1 MLFSKAF
8 VFTLPMHC
16 FTIER
21 CNQADAAQRS
31 MGLVSGA
38 LQTHQHRFFL
48 TIATQLVDVLNVVHI
63 PQEQPLKTQAQS
75 SADKAGVSHL
85 GDTAN
90 DALPNF
96 SN

>member
-1 MLFSKAF
+1 MR
-8 VFTLPMHC
+8 C

-48 TIATQLVDVLNVVHI
+48 TIATQLVDVLNVVDIH
-63 PQEQPLKTQAQS
+63 QEQPIKRVFAMYL
-75 SADKAGVSHL
+75 DKS
-85 GDTAN
+85 
-90 DALPNF
+90 
-96 SN
+96 